1 MDFEVIVIGGGI
13 GGLTTAALLAARGVN
28 VCLFE
33 RQSRVGG
40 CVANFEHL
48 GYTFEPTAG
57 LYSGWEPGGIYE
69 RVFSELPVK
78 LPEVQRLSPAY
89 VVRLPDQSEISVCEP
104 VDQFE
109 ANLREGFPEC
119 SGAAVLFYRTLR
131 QVIESGARDSHHQA
145 VEVTA
150 KYLTDTSF
158 RFRSFIDAQLE
169 LFTQCMSEQCDLFQA
184 AHTLTSPQRGLWA
197 IRGGAQTLADALA
210 QSLKASGG
218 TLRLNAPVLRLA
230 FDPSGVPA
238 GVDLLSG
245 ERVNATCA
253 IVSNLTVWDTYGK
266 LVGLSRIPKPVS
278 AALKKLHGRGAYLMF
293 LAMDEDAGARLP
305 ADHILVC
312 HSRKGSAESDS
323 PFFFAAAPSWGSGSP
338 ATHRAVTISTLTNV
352 EEWFTFHEDGAA
364 HEAQDQAALELWWGR
379 LHAALPELGA
389 GVELIETATPRTFYE
404 STRRKFGMVGKPC
417 AGLDNSSPL
426 QPFLTTS
433 YPNLFLVGD
442 TVSSGSGL
450 EAICESALSLVGSIG
465 P

>member
-1 MDFEVIVIGGGI
+1 
-13 GGLTTAALLAARGVN
+13 
-28 VCLFE
+28 
-33 RQSRVGG
+33 
-40 CVANFEHL
+40 
-48 GYTFEPTAG
+48 
-57 LYSGWEPGGIYE
+57 
-69 RVFSELPVK
+69 
-78 LPEVQRLSPAY
+78 
-89 VVRLPDQSEISVCEP
+89 
-104 VDQFE
+104 
-109 ANLREGFPEC
+109 
-119 SGAAVLFYRTLR
+119 
-131 QVIESGARDSHHQA
+131 
-145 VEVTA
+145 
-150 KYLTDTSF
+150 
-158 RFRSFIDAQLE
+158 
-169 LFTQCMSEQCDLFQA
+169 
-184 AHTLTSPQRGLWA
+184 
-197 IRGGAQTLADALA
+197 
-210 QSLKASGG
+210 
-218 TLRLNAPVLRLA
+218 LRLA

-417 AGLDNSSPL
+417 AGLDSSSPL

-450 EAICESALSLVGSIG
+450 EAICESALSLVASIG
-465 P
+465 R